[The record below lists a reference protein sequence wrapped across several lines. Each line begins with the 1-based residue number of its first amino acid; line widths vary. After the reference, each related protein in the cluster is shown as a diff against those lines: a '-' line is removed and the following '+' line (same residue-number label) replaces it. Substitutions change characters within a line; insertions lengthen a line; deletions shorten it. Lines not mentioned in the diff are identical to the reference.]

1 MKTDYHLRQQKIY
14 EDYVGYSTDSLKEMV
29 KSGRYMDNVTDVL
42 EDILIERNALPS
54 TYKQE
59 KATTEITKKEPQNTK
74 EQTVNEL
81 LAKQEEI
88 NFFVKQLERSS
99 DKELAEIITKYTLY
113 QEASVEAA
121 LIIAE
126 RRGTI
131 SAAEKEDLFAKTE
144 EGFSEYN
151 QREEVK
157 AQKRSKKSSVQIN
170 SGIILLLIG
179 GALTGWTKIHPV
191 NGYSIIFY
199 GFIFYGIVQLYKG
212 FFMSNEDEK

>member
-29 KSGRYMDNVTDVL
+29 NSRRYMDNVTDVL
-42 EDILIERNALPS
+42 EDILIERNALPP

-59 KATTEITKKEPQNTK
+59 KVSLKATKDEPQNTK
-74 EQTVNEL
+74 EQTITGL
-81 LAKQEEI
+81 IAKQAEV
-88 NFFVKQLERSS
+88 NFFVKQLENSS

-131 SAAEKEDLFAKTE
+131 TIAEKENLFTKTE

-157 AQKRSKKSSVQIN
+157 AQKRGKKSSVQIN